1 MRGMIAGPG
10 DRGNPVES
18 PVADGIASLA
28 KKRRRRHTRAMEG
41 ARPAKAVRALALLP
55 LVLIAL
61 GSCGPRA
68 VAWGVL
74 LWGDLTGPFATGSVV
89 AITRDSQISDT
100 YLVAAKGERQ
110 EREFTKGR
118 VRAFAKRSDA
128 VAEAAALEPWLSS
141 WGFSRKEDTPPL
153 PIRERAEASSR
164 TVYRLRYGQLVKV
177 VGRSADRVD
186 VKPYTDYWYEVV
198 TDDGFGG
205 WVFGHYLK
213 VFTAEGEPTATQERL
228 LAEDDTLERIMG
240 TTWRPDY
247 FRKMIN
253 DGRIDLTSFR
263 EDIGL
268 FPDPEHRTFR
278 LVLTHETREFP
289 YQRIERSGTTTY
301 AAVGSDLRITVL
313 DEERISVSYR
323 NGDLQAGG
331 LYATIDQ
338 DVAEVIAAE
347 LQRRQD
353 LFDRLRSAGATL
365 ASSSYGVIRLETGMR
380 FTWQG
385 FERLVPSLI
394 GAKAK
399 GSGRVDFPYHVGKE
413 LAGQY
418 DGVITLQFDDG
429 ETEVSFLVK
438 NASGGVRFTSLG
450 RDGIEDLDAVRVG
463 ISPVVIFFSQSP

>member
-1 MRGMIAGPG
+1 MQG
-10 DRGNPVES
+10 V
-18 PVADGIASLA
+18 
-28 KKRRRRHTRAMEG
+28 
-41 ARPAKAVRALALLP
+41 RPAKLLRALAIILLP
-55 LVLIAL
+55 AL
-61 GSCGPRA
+61 CSCGPRA

-100 YLVAAKGERQ
+100 YLVAVKGERQ
-110 EREFTKGR
+110 AREFLKGS
-118 VRAFAKRSDA
+118 VRRFARR
-128 VAEAAALEPWLSS
+128 AEAAAAAEALKPWATT
-141 WGFSRKEDTPPL
+141 WGFSRKEDAPPL
-153 PIRERAEASSR
+153 PIRETADQNAR

-177 VGRSADRVD
+177 TGRSAEKVEI
-186 VKPYTDYWYEVV
+186 KPYTDYWYEVA
-198 TDDGFGG
+198 TEDGYGG
-205 WVFGHYLK
+205 WCFGHFLK
-213 VFTAEGEPTATQERL
+213 VFTAEGEPAVEREKL
-228 LAEDDTLERIMG
+228 LAQDDTLERILG

-253 DGRIDLTSFR
+253 DGRIDLHSFR

-278 LVLTHETREFP
+278 LVLTRESREFP

-323 NGDLQAGG
+323 DGDLQAGG
-331 LYATIDQ
+331 LYATLEQ

-347 LQRRQD
+347 LQRRQN
-353 LFDRLRSAGATL
+353 LFDRLRSAGSTL
-365 ASSSYGVIRLETGMR
+365 TSSSYGVIRLETGMR

-385 FERLVPSLI
+385 FDRLVPSLI
-394 GAKAK
+394 GATAK

-438 NASGGVRFTSLG
+438 HAAGGVRFTSLG
-450 RDGIEDLDAVRVG
+450 RDGIQDLDAVRVG
-463 ISPVVIFFSQSP
+463 ISPVVIFFSQSR

>member
-1 MRGMIAGPG
+1 
-10 DRGNPVES
+10 
-18 PVADGIASLA
+18 
-28 KKRRRRHTRAMEG
+28 MEG
-41 ARPAKAVRALALLP
+41 VRPAKVVRVLAILS
-55 LVLIAL
+55 LVLLAL

-68 VAWGVL
+68 VAWGLL
-74 LWGDLTGPFATGSVV
+74 LWGDLSGPFATGSVV
-89 AITRDSQISDT
+89 AITRDSKISET
-100 YLVAAKGERQ
+100 YLVAVKGERQ
-110 EREFTKGR
+110 TREFAKGR
-118 VRAFAKRSDA
+118 VRVFAKRS
-128 VAEAAALEPWLSS
+128 EAADASAALGPWLAT

-153 PIRERAEASSR
+153 PIREEANASAR

-177 VGRSADRVD
+177 VGRSAERVE
-186 VKPYTDYWYEVV
+186 VKPYTDYWYEVA
-198 TDDGFGG
+198 TEDGYGG

-213 VFTAEGEPTATQERL
+213 VFTAEGEPSAAQERL
-228 LAEDDTLERIMG
+228 LSEDDTLERIMG

-253 DGRIDLTSFR
+253 DGRIDLASFR

-268 FPDPEHRTFR
+268 FPDPENRTFR
-278 LVLTHETREFP
+278 LVLTRETLEFP

-323 NGDLQAGG
+323 NGDQQAGG
-331 LYATIDQ
+331 LYAVLDG

-353 LFDRLRSAGATL
+353 LFDKLRSSGATL
-365 ASSSYGVIRLETGMR
+365 TSSSYGVIRLEPGMR
-380 FTWQG
+380 FTWRG

-399 GSGRVDFPYHVGKE
+399 GSGRVDFPYHVGRE

-418 DGVITLQFDDG
+418 DGVITLQFEDG
-429 ETEVSFLVK
+429 ESEVSFLVK
-438 NASGGVRFTSLG
+438 NAPGGVRLTSLG
-450 RDGIEDLDAVRVG
+450 RDGFEELDAVRVG